1 MLKGADVAKL
11 SISKAWD
18 EARGTLGPNAGL
30 LTTIGLAMFVLPGVV
45 GDLVTPEAP
54 AGQIPPLGAW
64 TVVAV
69 IAVLIALVGQL
80 AVIRLAIGSRS
91 TVGEAIGHG
100 ARRAP
105 VYFAATLI
113 WILPFLLV
121 GAVLIGVIA
130 RNPATAS
137 PGAIFGLLLLACVML
152 FFAMRML
159 MTSAV
164 ASAESHGPVGVLK
177 RSWQLTAGNFWR
189 LLGFFLLFIITL
201 VVAAMAIQSIAGVIA
216 ELVLGGTEPMTVGAL
231 FISLITQIVSAAISV
246 VLMVMLARIYVQ
258 LSGDGAAEASVPTT
272 GS

>member
-1 MLKGADVAKL
+1 MAKL

-18 EARGTLGPNAGL
+18 EARETLGPNAGL

-45 GDLVTPEAP
+45 SDVMTPEAP
-54 AGQIPPLGAW
+54 QGQLPPPGAW
-64 TVVAV
+64 MV
-69 IAVLIALVGQL
+69 IAAIAILIALVGQL

-105 VYFAATLI
+105 FYFLATLI

-130 RNPATAS
+130 RDPATAS

-152 FFAMRML
+152 FFAIRML

-164 ASAESHGPVGVLK
+164 ASAESQGPIGIIK
-177 RSWQLTAGNFWR
+177 RSWRLTAGNFWR
-189 LLGFFLLFIITL
+189 LLVFFLLFIIIL
-201 VVAAMAIQSIAGVIA
+201 VVAAMAIGSVVGVIA
-216 ELVLGGTEPMTVGAL
+216 ELLLRGDEPMTIGAL
-231 FISLITQIVSAAISV
+231 FVSIVTQLVGAAVSI

-258 LSGDGAAEASVPTT
+258 LSGDGEAEASVPTS

>member
-1 MLKGADVAKL
+1 MAKL
-11 SISKAWD
+11 SISRAWD
-18 EARGTLGPNAGL
+18 EARATLAANASL
-30 LTTIGLAMFVLPGVV
+30 LSTIGLAMFVLPGVV
-45 GDLVTPEAP
+45 GELITPAAP
-54 AGQIPPLGAW
+54 EGQLPPLGAW

-69 IAVLIALVGQL
+69 IVVLIALVGQL

-91 TVGEAIGHG
+91 TVGEAIGHA

-113 WILPFLLV
+113 WILPFLLL
-121 GAVLIGVIA
+121 GAVLIGMIA

-137 PGAIFGLLLLACVML
+137 PGVILALFLLACVML
-152 FFAMRML
+152 FFAIRML

-164 ASAESHGPVGVLK
+164 ASAESHGPGRIIR

-189 LLGFFLLFIITL
+189 LLVFFLLFIITL
-201 VVAAMAIQSIAGVIA
+201 VVAAIAIGSIAGVIA
-216 ELVLGGTEPMTVGAL
+216 ELLLGGNEPMTVGAL
-231 FISLITQIVSAAISV
+231 FIALVTQLVSAAVSV

-258 LSGDGAAEASVPTT
+258 LAGDGAVEASVPTT